1 MGWRD
6 KSTSNKK
13 QYDET
18 QKIFTSVTDGLK
30 SIYKQK
36 IRPLEVH
43 YSFGDAHSPL
53 LKDSDIEAKPMVL
66 LLGQYSTGKTT
77 FIRTL
82 LERDFPGMHIGPE
95 PTTDRFM
102 AVMWGPEDRTVPG
115 NTAVMQE
122 DKPFSALSRFGG
134 GFLNKFQ
141 VSTVNAPLL
150 EKITLIDTPGVLSG
164 EKQRLGRSY
173 DFPQIVEWFAERA
186 NVILLLFDAFK
197 LDISDEF
204 KSIMES
210 LKGHEDK
217 MRIILNKSDAIT
229 VQQLQRVYGAL
240 MWSLSRVFQTPE
252 VVRVCMGSFKD
263 SPLLCE
269 DTRKLLEADM
279 GDLLAE
285 LMALPR
291 NGALRQL
298 NDLLK
303 RAKLARIHAII
314 VNTLKEQMPSVF
326 GKESKQAELI
336 AQLPTIYKQIQQ
348 KHGFHASD
356 FPSVEKMREWL
367 KIVDFA
373 KFPKPDPRLMAQLD
387 EALTTDIPRLMHQFP
402 MEQARPAET
411 LNPFME
417 DTDPNF
423 WMHFDGIE
431 RGKYQG
437 TFMGLAPEN
446 GKLSGRVLKKFFMDS
461 GTPVPVLSKLWGL
474 ADIDKDG
481 FLDADEF
488 ALAMH
493 LLECVRTLNIQ
504 LPDILPPTLIPASKK
519 SAL

>member
-1 MGWRD
+1 M
-6 KSTSNKK
+6 
-13 QYDET
+13 Y
-18 QKIFTSVTDGLK
+18 
-30 SIYKQK
+30 
-36 IRPLEVH
+36 
-43 YSFGDAHSPL
+43 YSFGEAHSAL
-53 LKDSDIEAKPMVL
+53 LKDSDLEARPMVL

-102 AVMWGPEDRTVPG
+102 AVMHGPEDRTVPG
-115 NTAVMQE
+115 NTAIMQE

-204 KSIMES
+204 KLVMES
-210 LKGHEDK
+210 LKGHEEK
-217 MRIILNKSDAIT
+217 MRIVLNKSDAIT
-229 VQQLQRVYGAL
+229 NQQLQRVYGAL
-240 MWSLSRVFQTPE
+240 MWSLSRVFKTPE

-263 SPLLCE
+263 SPLQCE
-269 DTRKLLEADM
+269 DTKKLLEADM

-303 RAKLARIHAII
+303 RAKLAQLHAII
-314 VNTLKEQMPSVF
+314 VSSLREEMPSVF
-326 GKESKQAELI
+326 GKESKQQELI
-336 AQLPTIYKQIQQ
+336 ANLPAVYKKIQQ
-348 KHGFHASD
+348 KYNFHQSD
-356 FPSVEKMREWL
+356 FPPVDRYREWL
-367 KIVDFA
+367 KVVDFS
-373 KFPKPDPRLMAQLD
+373 KFPKPDPRLMTLLED
-387 EALTTDIPRLMHQFP
+387 ALNTDIPKLMHQFP
-402 MEQARPAET
+402 MEQAPAAET

-423 WMHFDGIE
+423 WQHFEGIE
-431 RGKYQG
+431 KGKFAG
-437 TFMGLAPEN
+437 TFRQLGPEN
-446 GKLSGRVLKKFFMDS
+446 NKLSGKILKKFFVES
-461 GTPVPVLSKLWGL
+461 GLPVPILSKVWALS
-474 ADIDKDG
+474 DIDKDG
-481 FLDADEF
+481 SLDQDEF
-488 ALAMH
+488 TLAMH
-493 LLECVRTLNIQ
+493 LVECVKDHGVQ
-504 LPDILPPTLIPASKK
+504 LPDVLPATLIPQSKK
-519 SAL
+519 SSL

>member
-1 MGWRD
+1 MGW
-6 KSTSNKK
+6 KESAHNKK
-13 QYDET
+13 HQEET
-18 QKIFTSVTDGLK
+18 QKIFSSVTDGLK

-36 IRPLEVH
+36 IRPLEVY
-43 YSFGDAHSPL
+43 YSFGEAHSAL
-53 LKDSDIEAKPMVL
+53 LKDSDIEARPMVL

-77 FIRTL
+77 FVRTM

-102 AVMWGPEDRTVPG
+102 AIMHGPEDRVIPG

-186 NVILLLFDAFK
+186 NIILLLFDAFK

-204 KSIMES
+204 KLIMES
-210 LKGHEDK
+210 LKGHEEK
-217 MRIILNKSDAIT
+217 MRIVLNKSDAIT
-229 VQQLQRVYGAL
+229 NQQLQRVYGAL
-240 MWSLSRVFQTPE
+240 MWSLSRVFKTPE
-252 VVRVCMGSFKD
+252 VVRVCMGSFKEG
-263 SPLLCE
+263 PLQCE
-269 DTRKLLEADM
+269 DTKKLLEADM

-303 RAKLARIHAII
+303 RAKLAQLHAII
-314 VNTLKEQMPSVF
+314 VSALREEMPSMF
-326 GKESKQAELI
+326 GKEAKQQELI
-336 AQLPTIYKQIQQ
+336 ANLPAIYKKIQQ
-348 KHGFHASD
+348 KHNFHLSD
-356 FPSVEKMREWL
+356 FPPVDRYREWL
-367 KIVDFA
+367 KLVDFA
-373 KFPKPDPRLMAQLD
+373 KFPKPDPRLMSQLED
-387 EALTTDIPRLMHQFP
+387 ALNTDIPRLMHQFP
-402 MEQARPAET
+402 MEQARAAET

-423 WMHFDGIE
+423 WMHFEGIE
-431 RGKYQG
+431 KNKYAA
-437 TFMGLAPEN
+437 TFRNLQPEQCA
-446 GKLSGRVLKKFFMDS
+446 SR
-461 GTPVPVLSKLWGL
+461 
-474 ADIDKDG
+474 
-481 FLDADEF
+481 
-488 ALAMH
+488 
-493 LLECVRTLNIQ
+493 
-504 LPDILPPTLIPASKK
+504 PP
-519 SAL
+519 